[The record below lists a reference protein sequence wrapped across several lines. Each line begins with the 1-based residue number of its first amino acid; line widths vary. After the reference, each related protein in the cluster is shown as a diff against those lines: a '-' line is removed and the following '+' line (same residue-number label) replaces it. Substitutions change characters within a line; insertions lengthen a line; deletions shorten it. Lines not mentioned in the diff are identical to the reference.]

1 MSLGKVRGNKNPL
14 ASLGVQP
21 QCFLTQMQLKSIPH
35 DMTDSASLE
44 CSPTIFCP
52 RMFHLFFF
60 FFFLSFIVPSAH
72 DLCRSQHQFSFGTG
86 YFSGGFAGCGS
97 YWVSVKSQESSSF
110 LCRSSCRDQESI
122 PLSVFRTS
130 VTAAE

>member
-60 FFFLSFIVPSAH
+60 FFFCHLLSQVHMICAGHSTSSLLVQDISLV
-72 DLCRSQHQFSFGTG
+72 DLLDVEVTG
-86 YFSGGFAGCGS
+86 F
-97 YWVSVKSQESSSF
+97 Q
-110 LCRSSCRDQESI
+110 
-122 PLSVFRTS
+122 
-130 VTAAE
+130 